1 MTFKNSL
8 CICVAEIDF
17 GIPWLSQET
26 KKLKVVLEMRCKSH
40 HHGRHTIYSLYEK
53 IPNPKK
59 GKGKRKLG
67 KAKNAKCHLSWNYH
81 QMLPPI
87 WSREIGKRWDAKWT
101 PSDSLCDSSS
111 SSSSSTSPVIMKMRT
126 CQKIKHTLCLLPFTV
141 FGIPSKVSFNIT
153 SEASYVYILSERK
166 FIKNAKNWVTMA

>member
-1 MTFKNSL
+1 MEDIQF
-8 CICVAEIDF
+8 
-17 GIPWLSQET
+17 IP
-26 KKLKVVLEMRCKSH
+26 CKRRSPTQK
-40 HHGRHTIYSLYEK
+40 RK
-53 IPNPKK
+53 
-59 GKGKRKLG
+59 KGKRKLG

-141 FGIPSKVSFNIT
+141 FGIPSKVSFNIA
-153 SEASYVYILSERK
+153 SEASYVYILSEHK
-166 FIKNAKNWVTMA
+166 FIKNAKNWVNLNSNETFWVIFKHYVLLLWFSKMLLNFNRRFVYKV